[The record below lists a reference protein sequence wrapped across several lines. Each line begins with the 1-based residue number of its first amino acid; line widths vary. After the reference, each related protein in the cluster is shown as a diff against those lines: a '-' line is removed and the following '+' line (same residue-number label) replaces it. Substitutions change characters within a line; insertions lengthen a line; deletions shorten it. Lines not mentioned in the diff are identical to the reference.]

1 MSVQLKLN
9 LLEKKTGYCIIFCL
23 NRVYWFTHNG
33 LIYSEIIKHITNPLT
48 DFYHLTVYIVISL
61 NTTLGLC
68 LVSTPCVV
76 EVIQWRLSNRV
87 LCPLAALT
95 FPLLHRQALWKEYTH
110 VTFNATSQEL
120 PLHCLKTHSDTPNL
134 TLPPSHMHEHTPIS
148 LLSFPHP
155 CLHRPPVSSSSLS
168 AADSPW
174 ALIARLS
181 FYSPASFFF
190 IIISALHHKL
200 LSLERR
206 RET

>member
-1 MSVQLKLN
+1 M
-9 LLEKKTGYCIIFCL
+9 
-23 NRVYWFTHNG
+23 
-33 LIYSEIIKHITNPLT
+33 
-48 DFYHLTVYIVISL
+48 
-61 NTTLGLC
+61 
-68 LVSTPCVV
+68 STPCVV

-95 FPLLHRQALWKEYTH
+95 SPLLHRQALWKEYTH

-155 CLHRPPVSSSSLS
+155 CLHRPPVFSSSSLS

-190 IIISALHHKL
+190 FNYYFCS
-200 LSLERR
+200 SSQTLES
-206 RET
+206 RETQRDLIFFFLALSHCCHPEYMKWAAGEALNHLWGVTYQHGKHQSCFLSGIWQPVAI